1 MRSIKSLGYAI
12 SGSAILALLAG
23 CSGGGTSSSPMPGT
37 PAALLHEPPSRAID
51 ASNRRN
57 ADPTSVLL
65 PGVSRVSKP
74 DLSPGFA
81 DVDAAAKAAIIISD
95 GGANDIDVFSAK
107 FKLIAKITGVSGSLD
122 ATKSGSVYVTVT
134 GTKSV
139 LLYKNDYKTLLA
151 TLRDPNEY
159 PVSSSYEETTGIVG
173 VTNVISTSD
182 GPGTVSFYAKGKTTP
197 CVTVGS
203 PAWGRVYFDAFDSK
217 GNLFVDGQD
226 PSGNTL
232 IGEITGGCKAK
243 TITTLKVGNVITFPG
258 GVQVAKNDDLVVDDQ
273 SGAMVYTYKPPV
285 RGSLGAP
292 IVTTPLTGASDP
304 VSLVFTSTGKNLWT
318 VDAGLDV
325 LDEYAYPAGG
335 SPIGS
340 ISGPPFV
347 APNSIAFI
355 PVYGP

>member
-1 MRSIKSLGYAI
+1 
-12 SGSAILALLAG
+12 
-23 CSGGGTSSSPMPGT
+23 MPLS
-37 PAALLHEPPSRAID
+37 PAAILHEPSARSA
-51 ASNRRN
+51 
-57 ADPTSVLL
+57 
-65 PGVSRVSKP
+65 
-74 DLSPGFA
+74 
-81 DVDAAAKAAIIISD
+81 DAAGKAAIIVSA
-95 GGANDIDVFSAK
+95 GGDIYAFSPK
-107 FKLIAKITGVSGSLD
+107 GKVIAKIAGVSGGL
-122 ATKSGSVYVTVT
+122 AGTKAGNFYVTNT
-134 GTKSV
+134 SHNSI
-139 LLYKNDYKTLLA
+139 LLYKSDYKTLLA
-151 TLRDPNEY
+151 TLSDPNEF
-159 PVSSSYEETTGIVG
+159 PVAVSYEETTGIVG